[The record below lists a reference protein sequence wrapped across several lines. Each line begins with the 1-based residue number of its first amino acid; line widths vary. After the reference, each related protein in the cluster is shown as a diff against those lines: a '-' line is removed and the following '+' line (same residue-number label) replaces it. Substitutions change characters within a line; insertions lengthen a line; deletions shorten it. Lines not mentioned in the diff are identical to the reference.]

1 MSIRVLKYES
11 FTVMSTPG
19 DIHPGINLTIR
30 FYGIDDHD
38 EYDRKRLCSNPHDGW
53 QILWFTK
60 KQTIYKTLK
69 TALIIIKTLKRE

>member
-1 MSIRVLKYES
+1 MANNMSMRFLKYES

-38 EYDRKRLCSNPHDGW
+38 EYDRKRLCSNPHDG
-53 QILWFTK
+53 
-60 KQTIYKTLK
+60 
-69 TALIIIKTLKRE
+69 